1 MARIALAWEIG
12 GGLGHVSRLLVVAKR
27 FRELGHE
34 CIFVFSDIE
43 IAGALVQAEGFEVLP
58 APKASY
64 WLQTN
69 ATGRLGSHGDILAH
83 LGYSVEFR
91 LGPILTAWKSIL
103 RQINPDIVI
112 LDYAPTARLA
122 VGVKLPTVV
131 IGDGFTIPPAVDGR
145 FPRFRNVPPIIDEAA
160 MLKVIANVQSDTN
173 EWCPKFLPE
182 LFTGDKVFVATLPQL
197 DCFSEQRDITASG
210 PLVLPP
216 PLANGIPK
224 QKFFAYLAAGNK
236 GLPQLIEALH
246 HSDLNGGVFLLNL
259 KSNTSNPLQK
269 NGLIIFK
276 DAQDMSEMANDAAVI
291 IHHGGIG
298 TCVTAL
304 GLGRPQIILPLHLEQ
319 RMNAESLKR
328 TGAAVILSGW
338 QKLSPD
344 QIIQAI
350 KAAIEDAPLRN
361 RARQVAQG
369 IAVNRHA
376 SLDYIICECQKLL

>member
-1 MARIALAWEIG
+1 
-12 GGLGHVSRLLVVAKR
+12 
-27 FRELGHE
+27 
-34 CIFVFSDIE
+34 
-43 IAGALVQAEGFEVLP
+43 
-58 APKASY
+58 
-64 WLQTN
+64 
-69 ATGRLGSHGDILAH
+69 
-83 LGYSVEFR
+83 
-91 LGPILTAWKSIL
+91 
-103 RQINPDIVI
+103 
-112 LDYAPTARLA
+112 
-122 VGVKLPTVV
+122 
-131 IGDGFTIPPAVDGR
+131 
-145 FPRFRNVPPIIDEAA
+145 
-160 MLKVIANVQSDTN
+160 
-173 EWCPKFLPE
+173 
-182 LFTGDKVFVATLPQL
+182 
-197 DCFSEQRDITASG
+197 
-210 PLVLPP
+210 
-216 PLANGIPK
+216 
-224 QKFFAYLAAGNK
+224 K

-246 HSDLNGGVFLLNL
+246 HSDLNGGVFLRNL